1 METKTIQSWR
11 HQKVRVKEE
20 YIVKEKEIDED
31 ASTYDDDYNI
41 IEEVY
46 CEKEYIS
53 SDCGLGSVLSGKER
67 DIFEVAAD
75 FYGVDLYRFQNKTNV
90 EELPELT
97 HQIILRDYSYPY
109 MWNSKYF
116 EVVTTETIYVAD
128 KQFKTN

>member
-75 FYGVDLYRFQNKTNV
+75 FYGVDFY
-90 EELPELT
+90 LT
-97 HQIILRDYSYPY
+97 I
-109 MWNSKYF
+109 M
-116 EVVTTETIYVAD
+116 
-128 KQFKTN
+128 FKFLLQQVIFKLI